1 MMKKFFLHFITFM
14 LAFYLTA
21 VIFPDLSIWGYGLV
35 AALVGGGLD
44 VIEKYLFKEKIK
56 EKS

>member
-1 MMKKFFLHFITFM
+1 MMKKLLLHILAFM

-21 VIFPDLSIWGYGLV
+21 VLFPDISIWGYGLV
-35 AALVGGGLD
+35 AALVSGGLD
-44 VIEKYLFKEKIK
+44 VIEKYLFKEKIE